1 MEVWSRGGWWAGQRE
16 EGQSREK
23 SQVSELKHTLVNFSS
38 WMLSLQLCL
47 TVQPYGLWPP
57 GSCVHGILQARI
69 LEWFAISSS
78 GDLPDPKIEPDSLTS
93 SALANQLFSS
103 SGTWEALRLLNSYQ
117 KTEIPGRNKKKV
129 QLKRSTYPK
138 QHWGYFGVRTH
149 KPHCEQ
155 RINTGFSFPH
165 LPVHQKTGMPC
176 FKHGEHGTR
185 GINSLGIIQFTQEN

>member
-1 MEVWSRGGWWAGQRE
+1 MCPTPRPVDCSPQG
-16 EGQSREK
+16 
-23 SQVSELKHTLVNFSS
+23 SS
-38 WMLSLQLCL
+38 
-47 TVQPYGLWPP
+47 
-57 GSCVHGILQARI
+57 VHGILQARI
-69 LEWFAISSS
+69 LEWVAISSS

-185 GINSLGIIQFTQEN
+185 GINSLGIIQFTKEN